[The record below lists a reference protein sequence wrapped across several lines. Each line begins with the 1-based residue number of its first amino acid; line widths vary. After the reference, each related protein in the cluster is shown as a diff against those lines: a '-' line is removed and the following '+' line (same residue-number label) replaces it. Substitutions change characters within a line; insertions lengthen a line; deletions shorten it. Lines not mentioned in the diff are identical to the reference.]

1 MKIFVLK
8 SLFIGS
14 FIILIGC
21 SRGTPSENTPIHLN
35 PNMDDQPKYEA
46 MEESKFFLDKSSMR
60 MPVEGTVAR
69 GELKENTVY
78 YQGKHGDGTFVKKM
92 PVDLSLTLLKHGQKR
107 FNIYCTP
114 CHGGTGAGNGIVVKK
129 GFLAPQS
136 YHIDRLRNIEDGY
149 IFDVI
154 SNGIR
159 NMPSYGYQIPVADR
173 WAIVAYVRALQ
184 RSQNANIND
193 IPENKNSGLSI
204 IRDNTFFETCPDDR
218 NCRIGGHTG
227 RIFCRSFSILFL
239 LFDRLYILVNG
250 NPWRAFFYHAPSSD
264 RC

>member
-1 MKIFVLK
+1 
-8 SLFIGS
+8 
-14 FIILIGC
+14 
-21 SRGTPSENTPIHLN
+21 
-35 PNMDDQPKYEA
+35 
-46 MEESKFFLDKSSMR
+46 

-184 RSQNANIND
+184 RSQNATIND
-193 IPENKNSGLSI
+193 IPDDVKN
-204 IRDNTFFETCPDDR
+204 NMK
-218 NCRIGGHTG
+218 
-227 RIFCRSFSILFL
+227 
-239 LFDRLYILVNG
+239 
-250 NPWRAFFYHAPSSD
+250 
-264 RC
+264 